1 MSKFYLVHTVV
12 RYNPIP
18 QRLSTRT
25 NEILPGVW
33 EEAVLVD
40 RLGRERLDE
49 LARYPAIVEAI
60 EPSSR

>member
-1 MSKFYLVHTVV
+1 MSKFYFVHTVV

-18 QRLSTRT
+18 QRLSART

-33 EEAVLVD
+33 EEDVLVD

-49 LARYPAIVEAI
+49 LVRHPAIVEAI
-60 EPSSR
+60 EP